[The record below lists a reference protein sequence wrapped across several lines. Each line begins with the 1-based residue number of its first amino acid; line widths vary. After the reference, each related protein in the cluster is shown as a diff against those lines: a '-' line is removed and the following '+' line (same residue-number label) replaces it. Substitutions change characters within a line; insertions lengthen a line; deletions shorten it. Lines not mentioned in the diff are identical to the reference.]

1 MLEMPSLPMGIS
13 NGSSLTASSSYLMD
27 FPGIMDDNPFGL
39 EPFQMAF
46 DDDFS
51 QLLPQ
56 VRENI
61 YEDIAAVSSVF

>member
-1 MLEMPSLPMGIS
+1 MLELASLPTEIP
-13 NGSSLTASSSYLMD
+13 NGNSMTANSSYLMD
-27 FPGIMDDNPFGL
+27 FPSIMDDNPFGL
-39 EPFQMAF
+39 EPFPMTF

-61 YEDIAAVSSVF
+61 YEDIAAVSSAF